1 MSIFDRILGAITAPL
16 ARGLA
21 AEVIA
26 SPWMDTDP
34 LTKITLDDLWG
45 ITTTQAVSRGNAMRV
60 ATVARAR
67 NTIAT
72 NVGRLPLFT
81 VKDGTRSPI
90 QPALLQQPERG
101 VPLSTT
107 LTWTCDALLF
117 YPCTWWHV
125 LERDT
130 YGWPS
135 WVEWVDRSRAQLDT
149 DGKLTHIDGAKVAA
163 KDIIRFDS
171 PLGSGLLDLGRDTLN
186 RAIKINTAAA
196 NAEENPVPSID
207 LHHEDATPLGDQE
220 RADLVEAWR
229 QARIKGGIA
238 YTPKSVTAK
247 AMGQQPEQLLIDG
260 RKAIQLELARH
271 LNVPAWALDVEVSG
285 SVITYQNRQALNAEL
300 IDRVLSP
307 YMTAI
312 VDRLSLGDVTP
323 RGWRVKFDTDDLTKP
338 DMLTRFQTY
347 TAGKQG
353 GFIDNQWIADQE
365 GWANVPADST
375 PAPTDQG
382 DNQ

>member
-1 MSIFDRILGAITAPL
+1 MSFLDRILGAVTAPL

-45 ITTTQAVSRGNAMRV
+45 VTTTQAVSRKHALRI
-60 ATVARAR
+60 ATVAKAR
-67 NTIAT
+67 NVIAT

-90 QPALLQQPERG
+90 QPQVLQQPERG

-107 LTWTCDALLF
+107 LTWTCDALFF
-117 YPCTWWHV
+117 YSCTWWHV
-125 LERDT
+125 LERDA

-149 DGKLTHIDGAKVAA
+149 DGNLTHIDGAKVPAT
-163 KDIIRFDS
+163 DIIRFDS
-171 PLGSGLLDLGRDTLN
+171 PLGSGLLDIARDTLT
-186 RAIKINTAAA
+186 RTLAINNAASH
-196 NAEENPVPSID
+196 AEENPVPSIE
-207 LHHEDATPLGDQE
+207 LHAEDTVE
-220 RADLVEAWR
+220 RKPEEIAALVEQWR
-229 QARIKGGIA
+229 QARIKGGVG
-238 YTPKSVTAK
+238 YTPKSITAK
-247 AMGQQPEQLLIDG
+247 TLGQAAEQLLIDG
-260 RKAIQLELARH
+260 RKSIQLELARH
-271 LNVPAWALDVEVSG
+271 ANVPAWALDVELNG
-285 SVITYQNRQALNAEL
+285 STLTYQNRQQLSAEL

-312 VDRLSLGDVTP
+312 ADRLSLGDVTP
-323 RGWRVKFDTDDLTKP
+323 RGWRVRFDTDEWTKP
-338 DMLTRFQTY
+338 DMQTRFATY
-347 TAGKQG
+347 SVGKSS

-365 GWANVPADST
+365 GWPTVPADS
-375 PAPTDQG
+375 APTDNGGTDQ
-382 DNQ
+382 